1 MRTRKMEISVNL
13 PETSGSSLDDE
24 MTFITQL
31 GLNLVNISAMPTP
44 QMPGTPIQTLERLV
58 KRIQAAH
65 LKAHLLR
72 FTILDALFNRPGGE
86 DQLSTACKIITF
98 AGQASIPLIWVWP
111 LGIRQGPALVPGR
124 YPRAHR
130 GGYEMSAWSVEGMR
144 EELAKRDLTSR
155 WAHHF
160 TEKMSAEEYV
170 SNLVKALRRIVP
182 VAEAAGVKLMLHFD
196 DPPVPDEANLLPGIV
211 NPLLITRVFEA
222 VPSDHLGLLFCVGT
236 RYESGVD
243 VYDQIRLFG
252 RRNKIFHVH
261 FRNVRGTIPSAGGYE
276 EVALDDGDLDMFRI
290 LKALQATGYDG
301 SLSPDHPMILIG
313 DEQRRA
319 SLAYHV
325 GYMKALLAALS

>member
-1 MRTRKMEISVNL
+1 MEISVNL
-13 PETSGSSLDDE
+13 QAPEGGSLDDE
-24 MTFITQL
+24 MTFMAQL
-31 GLNLVNISAMPTP
+31 GLKLVNISAMPTP
-44 QMPGTPIQTLERLV
+44 ETPEDPIQRLETLVR
-58 KRIQAAH
+58 RIQAAH
-65 LKAHLLR
+65 LKPHLLR
-72 FTILDALFNRPGGE
+72 FTIVDALFNRPSGE
-86 DQLSTACKIITF
+86 DQLATACKLITY
-98 AGQASIPLIWVWP
+98 AGRAAIPLIWVWP

-124 YPRAHR
+124 YLRAHR
-130 GGYEMSAWSVEGMR
+130 GGYEMSAWSVERMR
-144 EELAKRDLTSR
+144 AELAKRDLTSR

-160 TEKMSAEEYV
+160 TEMMSAEDYV
-170 SNLVKALRRIVP
+170 AKLVKALQRLVP

-252 RRNKIFHVH
+252 HHKKIFHVH

-276 EVALDDGDLDMFRI
+276 EVALDDGDLDMFKI

-325 GYMKALLAALS
+325 GYMKALLSALS